1 MQFNNEWQAGRK
13 TGTLK
18 VWTEDTMSGVETRIP
33 TATEQAGEVVWRPT
47 QEYLTR
53 SRLLGFMRRHGIEKY
68 PEFLQRSVDDPEWF
82 WAAVVE
88 DIDFQFYEPFR
99 QVLDLSRGKEWARWF
114 TGGRLNYVHNA
125 LDKHAAGPARH
136 RTAIRWEGEEGQTR
150 SLTYGELDEEVRRLS
165 NVLMSL
171 GVSKG
176 DRVGLFMPMGPEVA
190 AASLAVSKIGAI
202 YIPLFSGFNAS
213 AIATRLKDAEARL
226 LITADGFYRRGQ
238 NVPMKETADE
248 AVRRSPSVEH
258 VLVYR
263 RTGRPIAWTEG
274 QDVWWHEALAQAGT
288 SVPTVPLDPE
298 DPFMIIYTSGTTGR
312 PKGAIH
318 SHDGF
323 PLKGVQDMAH
333 LFDVQEDDVLFWFTD
348 MGWMMG
354 PWAIIG
360 ALTLGATVL
369 LYDGAPDYPRPD
381 RVWELVERHR
391 VTVLGISP
399 TAIRALMRQGEE
411 WVRRHD
417 LSSLRV
423 LGSTGEPW
431 NPEPWLWYFEHV
443 GGSRCPI
450 INYSGGTEI
459 SGGILGGTTIQPLR
473 PMAFTGPVPGM
484 DADVVDEKGR
494 PVRGSVGELVLR
506 QPWPGMTRGFWR
518 DRERYL
524 QTYWS
529 RWPGVWA
536 HGDWALIDKDSFWY
550 IQGRSDDT
558 LKVAGKRLGPAEV
571 ETAAMTHPAVAEAAA
586 IGKPDELKGEVPVVF
601 AVLNPGHEP
610 GDGLREE
617 IIEAV
622 ARELGRPFRPNAVR
636 FVEEL
641 PKTRNAKVMR
651 RVVRAAYLDRDL
663 GDITSLENPAS
674 VEAIRRSR

>member
-1 MQFNNEWQAGRK
+1 
-13 TGTLK
+13 
-18 VWTEDTMSGVETRIP
+18 
-33 TATEQAGEVVWRPT
+33 
-47 QEYLTR
+47 
-53 SRLLGFMRRHGIEKY
+53 
-68 PEFLQRSVDDPEWF
+68 
-82 WAAVVE
+82 
-88 DIDFQFYEPFR
+88 
-99 QVLDLSRGKEWARWF
+99 
-114 TGGRLNYVHNA
+114 
-125 LDKHAAGPARH
+125 
-136 RTAIRWEGEEGQTR
+136 
-150 SLTYGELDEEVRRLS
+150 
-165 NVLMSL
+165 
-171 GVSKG
+171 
-176 DRVGLFMPMGPEVA
+176 
-190 AASLAVSKIGAI
+190 
-202 YIPLFSGFNAS
+202 
-213 AIATRLKDAEARL
+213 
-226 LITADGFYRRGQ
+226 
-238 NVPMKETADE
+238 
-248 AVRRSPSVEH
+248 
-258 VLVYR
+258 
-263 RTGRPIAWTEG
+263 
-274 QDVWWHEALAQAGT
+274 
-288 SVPTVPLDPE
+288 
-298 DPFMIIYTSGTTGR
+298 
-312 PKGAIH
+312 
-318 SHDGF
+318 
-323 PLKGVQDMAH
+323 
-333 LFDVQEDDVLFWFTD
+333 
-348 MGWMMG
+348 MG

-369 LYDGAPDYPRPD
+369 LYDGTPDYPRPD
-381 RVWELVERHR
+381 RVWELVEQHR

-399 TAIRALMRQGEE
+399 TAIRSLMRQGEE

-431 NPEPWLWYFEHV
+431 NPKPWLWYFEQV

-459 SGGILGGTTIQPLR
+459 SGGIVGGTTIQPLR

-586 IGKPDELKGEVPVVF
+586 IGEPDELKGELPVVF
-601 AVLNPGHEP
+601 AVLKPGYEP

-622 ARELGRPFRPNAVR
+622 AGELGRPFRPKAVR
-636 FVEEL
+636 FVEDL

>member
-1 MQFNNEWQAGRK
+1 
-13 TGTLK
+13 
-18 VWTEDTMSGVETRIP
+18 MSGVETRIP
-33 TATEQAGEVVWRPT
+33 TATEQARDVVWRPT

-150 SLTYGELDEEVRRLS
+150 SLTYGELDEEVRRLAD
-165 NVLMSL
+165 VLMSL

-176 DRVGLFMPMGPEVA
+176 DRVGLFMPMSPEVA

-213 AIATRLKDAEARL
+213 AIATRLNDAEARL

-238 NVPMKETADE
+238 IVPMKETADE

-274 QDVWWHEALAQAGT
+274 RDVWWHEALAQAGT
-288 SVPTVPLDPE
+288 SVPTVPMDPE

-312 PKGAIH
+312 PKGAVH

-369 LYDGAPDYPRPD
+369 LYDGTPDYPRPD
-381 RVWELVERHR
+381 RVWELVEQHR

-399 TAIRALMRQGEE
+399 TAIRSLMRQGEE

-431 NPEPWLWYFEHV
+431 NPKPWLWYFEQV

-459 SGGILGGTTIQPLR
+459 SGGIVGGTTIQPLR

-586 IGKPDELKGEVPVVF
+586 IGEPDELKGELPVVF
-601 AVLNPGHEP
+601 AVLKPGYEP

-622 ARELGRPFRPNAVR
+622 AGELGRPFRPKAVR
-636 FVEEL
+636 FVEDL